1 MAWELLNLVSDLKK
15 YSQLDMEAL
24 AIIFGV
30 TRFHQYLYGMVE
42 FVVYYCGQS
51 LLQLM
56 MY

>member
-1 MAWELLNLVSDLKK
+1 MAWVLSDFKK

-42 FVVYYCGQS
+42 FVVYYCGQL

-56 MY
+56 MC